1 MKGQS
6 SRGLP
11 VQTQGTETSNLTS
24 NLSTPALAPTETGPR
39 AVINHIYFPE
49 NTVLGVEWQM
59 REDFGASGTG
69 YGAGM
74 PGAKRNPQSD
84 SSEISI
90 A

>member
-59 REDFGASGTG
+59 RGGLWG
-69 YGAGM
+69 L
-74 PGAKRNPQSD
+74 RNGIWGWDARCQEKP
-84 SSEISI
+84 SE
-90 A
+90 